1 MAMKTPR
8 TLVTLTAVLGLGLL
22 PATAAAQR
30 SYSPVTDQRLLK
42 PEAGNWLQIRGN
54 YQGWAYSPLSQIN
67 AGNVQ
72 KLTPVWTFSTGV
84 DSGHEA
90 PPIVNNGVMF
100 VATPYSQVIALDAKT
115 GKLLWRYR
123 RELPE
128 DFKALHNT
136 SRGIALYGDKVYV
149 ASLDC
154 YLIALDAK
162 TGKQVWQQKVEDY
175 KTGYY
180 MTLAPLVAKSKVMV
194 GVSGGEFG
202 IRGFVQA
209 FDALTGEPGWKA
221 YTIPGPGE
229 PGHETWSGEAWKRGG
244 ASVWMTGTYDPEL
257 GLTYWGTGNAAPW
270 FGDQRPGDNLYSSS
284 TVAIDPET
292 GKLTGHF
299 QYHWNESWDWD
310 EMDAPLVVDY
320 RKGGRAIKGLVHP
333 ARNGYLYL
341 LERSKDR
348 IGFVSATAYVKQN
361 VFKGI
366 DPKTGRPDYYPERIP
381 RTGKRADFCPSL
393 WGGKDWPN
401 AAYDPRTGRLYIP
414 ANDNHCGFMEG
425 KVQQYVAGQ
434 WWTGV
439 DIPDIGFA
447 VDKTAKYFGE
457 IQAWDIGS
465 GKRAWSRGF
474 PDSMS
479 WGGILATGGGLV
491 FTGGTNDRIF
501 RAFHA
506 GTGELLWQFTTN
518 SGVIAPPV
526 SFAVD
531 GVQYISVVSGW
542 GVDPAFQQG
551 LLSNLLGWP
560 KDVPQGGVVWVFAVP
575 K

>member
-1 MAMKTPR
+1 MVVKTTR
-8 TLVTLTAVLGLGLL
+8 ILAALVAVLGFTVL
-22 PATAAAQR
+22 PAIAAAQT
-30 SYSPVTDQRLLK
+30 SYSLVTDQRLVK
-42 PEAGNWLQIRGN
+42 PEPENWLQIRGN
-54 YQGWAYSPLSQIN
+54 YQGWSYSPLDQIRT
-67 AGNVQ
+67 GNV
-72 KLTPVWTFSTGV
+72 KRLVPVWAFSTGV

-90 PPIVNNGVMF
+90 PPLVNNGVMF
-100 VATPYSQVIALDAKT
+100 VATPYSQVIALEAKT
-115 GKLLWRYR
+115 GKQLWRYR

-136 SRGIALYGDKVYV
+136 SRGIALHGDKVLV

-154 YLIALDAK
+154 YLVALDAK
-162 TGKQVWQQKVEDY
+162 TGKQIWQQKVEDY

-180 MTLAPLVAKSKVMV
+180 MTLAPLVVKDKVMV

-209 FDALTGEPGWKA
+209 FDARTGEPAWKA

-229 PGHETWSGEAWKRGG
+229 PGHDTWSGEAWKRGG

-257 GLTYWGTGNAAPW
+257 NLTFWGTGNGAPW
-270 FGDQRPGDNLYSSS
+270 FGDQRPGDNLYTSS
-284 TVAIDPET
+284 TVAIHPDN
-292 GKLTGHF
+292 GQIKGHF
-299 QYHWNESWDWD
+299 QYHWNDSWDWD

-320 RKGGRAIKGLVHP
+320 QKNGRAIKGLVHP

-341 LERSKDR
+341 LERSGDR
-348 IGFVSATAYVKQN
+348 IGFVSATPYVKQN
-361 VFKGI
+361 VFKSI
-366 DPKTGRPDYYPERIP
+366 DPQTGRAEYHPERVP

-401 AAYDPRTGRLYIP
+401 AAYNPRTGRLYIP

-439 DIPDIGFA
+439 DIPDIGFT
-447 VDKTAKYFGE
+447 VDKSAKYFGE
-457 IQAWDIGS
+457 IQAWDLGS
-465 GKRAWSRGF
+465 PKRVWSHQF

-491 FTGGTNDRIF
+491 FAGGTSDRNF
-501 RAFHA
+501 RAFDA
-506 GTGELLWQFTTN
+506 GTGKVLWQFNTN
-518 SGVIAPPV
+518 SGIIAPPV

-560 KDVPQGGVVWVFAVP
+560 KEVPQGGVVWVFAVP